1 MKSPTSPVSAVVDR
15 SQVAKFLDTFLSLS
29 LNVTASCGTI
39 FLNKL
44 LFQTYKFKFGT
55 VLTVFHFIVTFLLVL
70 LCAYFKLF
78 TVKRLDWKRVLPIS
92 LAFCGYVVFNNI
104 SLLYNS
110 VSFYQVMKILC
121 TPAIIAIETLVYHKP
136 TSFQIKLTLI
146 PVCFGIFITV
156 FTDVDINLVGT
167 FFAIVA
173 VGSNAMYTIYGK
185 RKQNELNVNAM
196 QILLYQSIMSAV
208 ILAFCIPVFDDVKE
222 LMNYEFT
229 PQNILVIFLSCVT
242 AFLVNLSFF
251 LIVGK
256 TSPLSVNVLGY
267 FKTCVVFIGGVMFF
281 DTNADFKNICGITL
295 TMIGVLF
302 YTYVQVKGEEAK
314 QPKANQQPD
323 LQLKV
328 QNKV

>member
-1 MKSPTSPVSAVVDR
+1 MKESFTREKIVEYVNV
-15 SQVAKFLDTFLSLS
+15 LLSLS
-29 LNVTASCGTI
+29 LNVCASCGTI

-44 LFQTYKFKFGT
+44 LFKQYGFKFGT
-55 VLTVFHFIVTFLLVL
+55 VLTVCHFVVTFLLVL
-70 LCAYFKLF
+70 LCAMCNLFSVKKLE
-78 TVKRLDWKRVLPIS
+78 LKRVLPIS

-104 SLLYNS
+104 SLMYNS

-121 TPAIIAIETLVYHKP
+121 TPAIIAIETLVYNKP

-146 PVCFGIFITV
+146 PVCFGIFVTV
-156 FTDVDINLVGT
+156 CTDVEINLIGSI
-167 FFAIVA
+167 FALVA

-196 QILLYQSIMSAV
+196 QLLLYQSIMSAI
-208 ILAFCIPVFDDVKE
+208 ILAFCVPVFDNIKE
-222 LMNYEFT
+222 LAEYEFT
-229 PQNILVIFLSCVT
+229 LPNVLLILGTCIT

-267 FKTCVVFIGGVMFF
+267 FKTCLVFVGGVLFF
-281 DTNADFKNICGITL
+281 DTNADFKNIFGITL
-295 TMIGVLF
+295 TMIGVLL
-302 YTYVQVKGEEAK
+302 YTYVQLKGEEAK
-314 QPKANQQPD
+314 KPKSKQQLD

-328 QNKV
+328 QDKV

>member
-1 MKSPTSPVSAVVDR
+1 MLVLPSW
-15 SQVAKFLDTFLSLS
+15 LDTILSLT
-29 LNVTASCGTI
+29 LNVAASCGTI

-44 LFQTYKFKFGT
+44 LFQKYRFKFAT
-55 VLTVFHFIVTFLLVL
+55 LLTVCHFVVTFLLVL

-78 TVKRLDWKRVLPIS
+78 TVKRLELRRVLPIS

-121 TPAIIAIETLVYHKP
+121 TPTIIAIETLVYHKP
-136 TSFQIKLTLI
+136 TSFQVKLTLI

-156 FTDVDINLVGT
+156 FTDVDMNLVGT
-167 FFAIVA
+167 VFAVIA

-208 ILAFCIPVFDDVKE
+208 ILLFCIPICDDVSE
-222 LMNYEFT
+222 LMQYEWT
-229 PQNILVIFLSCVT
+229 VENVLMVLATCIT

-256 TSPLSVNVLGY
+256 TSPLRYVCSIVVVQRISDDDGY
-267 FKTCVVFIGGVMFF
+267 IYICVFDRMMCELTTNWFKLCDMVVILLC
-281 DTNADFKNICGITL
+281 T
-295 TMIGVLF
+295 
-302 YTYVQVKGEEAK
+302 
-314 QPKANQQPD
+314 
-323 LQLKV
+323 
-328 QNKV
+328 